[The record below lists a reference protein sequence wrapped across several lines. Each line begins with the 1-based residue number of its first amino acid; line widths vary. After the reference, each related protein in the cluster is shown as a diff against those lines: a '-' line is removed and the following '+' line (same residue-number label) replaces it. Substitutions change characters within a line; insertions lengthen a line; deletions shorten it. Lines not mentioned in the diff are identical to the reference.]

1 MCSISCNPI
10 NLESMPALYLE
21 STDFSN
27 IYVNIYLQCVYISLR
42 IYRDEY
48 HKITPLHEQATNHHQ
63 TTHKQTQMHK
73 FRTSRNTPKTMQKV
87 VLQHLYRGFGG
98 KPYDIERKS
107 PSGQDE
113 ARRCARRESKPG
125 HKHGGLVWCRYTTC
139 ADGSRRAREWTRSE
153 KRSGKP
159 SAAGGNTSPA
169 CVRCHAVPCPTA
181 SKVDMRAT

>member
-1 MCSISCNPI
+1 MLVLVFSDLLVCISHQTSIMCSISCNPI

-73 FRTSRNTPKTMQKV
+73 FRTSRNAPKTMQKV

-113 ARRCARRESKPG
+113 ARRCARRESNPG
-125 HKHGGLVWCRYTTC
+125 HKHGGLV
-139 ADGSRRAREWTRSE
+139 
-153 KRSGKP
+153 
-159 SAAGGNTSPA
+159 
-169 CVRCHAVPCPTA
+169 
-181 SKVDMRAT
+181 